1 MLKYFIAL
9 FFLSFALAA
18 PVIAE
23 ATKPDDAKERLSLA
37 KDLHDIR
44 HIRDAIHADIENY
57 AQQIP
62 EGDREDFMRYV
73 ALKINFDA
81 LEQLSITYTAEIY
94 TVPEI
99 KAMIAY
105 YGSPDGQSAEAKGV
119 LYGPKIAKDVQKEI
133 DAAILSVK
141 LGESPAK

>member
-1 MLKYFIAL
+1 MLKYLIAL
-9 FFLSFALAA
+9 FVLSFVL
-18 PVIAE
+18 VGSVNAE
-23 ATKPDDAKERLSLA
+23 ATKPDDAKERLALA

-62 EGDREDFMRYV
+62 QGDRENFMRYV

-81 LEQLSITYTAEIY
+81 LEQLSIAYTAEIY
-94 TVPEI
+94 TATEMR
-99 KAMIAY
+99 AMIAY
-105 YGSPDGQSAEAKGV
+105 YGSPDGQSAEAKGA

-133 DAAILSVK
+133 DAAVMSVK
-141 LGESPAK
+141 LGETPAK

>member
-1 MLKYFIAL
+1 MLKYLAVL
-9 FFLSFALAA
+9 FVLSFVLVG
-18 PVIAE
+18 PVSAE
-23 ATKPDDAKERLSLA
+23 TAKPDDAKERLSLA

-44 HIRDAIHADIENY
+44 HIRDAIHADIEAY

-62 EGDREDFMRYV
+62 QGDREDFMRYV

-94 TVPEI
+94 TVPEM

-133 DAAILSVK
+133 DAAIMSVK
-141 LGESPAK
+141 LGDEPTQ